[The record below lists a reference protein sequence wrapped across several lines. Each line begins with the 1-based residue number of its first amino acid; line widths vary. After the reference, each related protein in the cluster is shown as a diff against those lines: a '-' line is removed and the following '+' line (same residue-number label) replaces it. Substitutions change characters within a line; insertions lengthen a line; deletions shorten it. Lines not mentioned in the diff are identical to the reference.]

1 MFFSHFFF
9 VFLFYFVWKLQK
21 KIQRTLSVLFVI
33 LFCFWEMFCGNWTRR
48 RSSFGWWSLDFSILD
63 SRSGSGWESADT
75 KRTPRANETQCEQQ
89 VRVQMRP
96 QLAAT
101 RGGCPCNT
109 NMFERVA
116 RYTVTPLLPALL
128 TRLEASLRDAVR
140 RVWREWTRLRLRRL
154 GGGSTA
160 SCTWRTKRTYEGIIC
175 WQSGWIRCLTALEQL
190 EARSVSSRN
199 SLIRLDQGS
208 SIDLFVEFPND
219 CLVKIKKQLS

>member
-1 MFFSHFFF
+1 MFVKYFIWFSY
-9 VFLFYFVWKLQK
+9 VFLSFLFCFSFLFCLENFKK

-33 LFCFWEMFCGNWTRR
+33 LFCFWKMFCGNWTRR

-96 QLAAT
+96 QLEAT
-101 RGGCPCNT
+101 RGSCPCNT

-128 TRLEASLRDAVR
+128 TRLWLLFATLLGVCEESERD
-140 RVWREWTRLRLRRL
+140 
-154 GGGSTA
+154 
-160 SCTWRTKRTYEGIIC
+160 
-175 WQSGWIRCLTALEQL
+175 SGWDDLEGEALRVVLGVLSE
-190 EARSVSSRN
+190 
-199 SLIRLDQGS
+199 SLMRG
-208 SIDLFVEFPND
+208 
-219 CLVKIKKQLS
+219 